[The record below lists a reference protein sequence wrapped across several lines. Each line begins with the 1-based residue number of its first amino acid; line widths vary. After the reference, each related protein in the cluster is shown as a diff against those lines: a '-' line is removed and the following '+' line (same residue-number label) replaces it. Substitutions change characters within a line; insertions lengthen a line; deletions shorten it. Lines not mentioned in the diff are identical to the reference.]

1 MNLRRDNSTHSTAH
15 ASRPI
20 LRDILVRGKLVKVG
34 HVVGALCHLKCNEM
48 LLLDYLSKVA
58 RTGSGSVVG
67 CWPEWNGVI
76 IGIGA
81 EIKEVCDD
89 ALVLARVDL

>member
-1 MNLRRDNSTHSTAH
+1 
-15 ASRPI
+15 
-20 LRDILVRGKLVKVG
+20 
-34 HVVGALCHLKCNEM
+34 M
-48 LLLDYLSKVA
+48 LLLVYFSEVA

-76 IGIGA
+76 NGIGA
-81 EIKEVCDD
+81 KIKEVCDD